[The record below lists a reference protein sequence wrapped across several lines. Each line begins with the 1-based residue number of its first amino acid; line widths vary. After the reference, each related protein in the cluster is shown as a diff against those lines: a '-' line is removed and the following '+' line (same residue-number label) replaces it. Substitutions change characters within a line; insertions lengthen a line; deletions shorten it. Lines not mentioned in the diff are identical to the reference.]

1 MSVVPAEAPF
11 EHFARWFAEA
21 KAKEPS
27 LPEAMSVATATPDG
41 APSTRLVLLKGFD
54 RRGFVF
60 YTNTESRKSD
70 EIAAN
75 PRVALCF
82 HWKSLLRQLR
92 IEGSAEPVSDAE
104 ADAYFA
110 SRPRGAQTGAWAS
123 AQSRPYGERAELER
137 LDREAE
143 ARFAGAPVPRPPFW
157 SGYRVLPRYFEFWED
172 RPFRLHDRFVYRRD
186 GPGEGGDWRTERLFP

>member
-1 MSVVPAEAPF
+1 MSVPAEAPF

-27 LPEAMSVATATPDG
+27 LAEAMSVATATPNG
-41 APSTRLVLLKGFD
+41 VPSTRLVLLKAFD

-60 YTNTESRKSD
+60 YTNTESRKGE

-75 PRVALCF
+75 PHVALCF

-92 IEGSAEPVSDAE
+92 IEGVAEVASEAE

-123 AQSRPYGERAELER
+123 AQSRPYGERTELER

-143 ARFAGAPVPRPPFW
+143 ARFAGKQVPRPAYW
-157 SGYRVLPRYFEFWED
+157 AGYRVVPTYFEFWED
-172 RPFRLHDRFVYRRD
+172 RPFRLHDRFIYRRD
-186 GPGEGGDWRTERLFP
+186 GDGWRTERLFP

>member
-27 LPEAMSVATATPDG
+27 LPEAMSAATATLDG
-41 APSTRLVLLKGFD
+41 VPSTRLVLLKAFD
-54 RRGFVF
+54 SRGFVF
-60 YTNTESRKSD
+60 YTNVESRKGE

-82 HWKSLLRQLR
+82 YWKSLLRQVR
-92 IEGSAEPVSDAE
+92 IEGKAELVSDAE

-137 LDREAE
+137 LDREAD
-143 ARFAGAPVPRPPFW
+143 ARFAGNPVPRPPFW
-157 SGYRVLPRYFEFWED
+157 TGYRVVPNYFEFWED

-186 GPGEGGDWRTERLFP
+186 GDSWRTERLFP